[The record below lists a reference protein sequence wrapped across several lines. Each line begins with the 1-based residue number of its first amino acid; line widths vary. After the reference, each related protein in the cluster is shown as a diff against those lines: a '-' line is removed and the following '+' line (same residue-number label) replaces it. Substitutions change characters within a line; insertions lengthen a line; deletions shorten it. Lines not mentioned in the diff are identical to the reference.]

1 MIRQTLRKN
10 GIHRIRTNANGTAR
24 LRISSKL
31 LEPGQPEVYFITG
44 VAMLGK
50 VGVVWSKP
58 FYIADHA
65 GQDNPVL
72 LENADALWLE

>member
-1 MIRQTLRKN
+1 
-10 GIHRIRTNANGTAR
+10 
-24 LRISSKL
+24 
-31 LEPGQPEVYFITG
+31 
-44 VAMLGK
+44 MLGK